1 MSADMSLSGSL
12 LLAGSSTSGSS
23 VARSTVFIVQGL
35 RVGSRRLCLVGL
47 RVRLA
52 RCGIGIDIHFLGVS
66 IKDVGAARASGL
78 RVKLLYSSAFLST
91 VAGAE
96 ASGSRIR
103 DAVMLSELSADKKTS
118 LTDGDD

>member
-1 MSADMSLSGSL
+1 MQDGDRNEGATFRQGVNGV
-12 LLAGSSTSGSS
+12 AERAIRS
-23 VARSTVFIVQGL
+23 VMEV
-35 RVGSRRLCLVGL
+35 
-47 RVRLA
+47 VRA
-52 RCGIGIDIHFLGVS
+52 T
-66 IKDVGAARASGL
+66 RASGL